1 MRATSPSL
9 HPNLPFGP
17 FLGPRTYRDATTIR
31 RIRHVALLAASAIR
45 QLGEADPRRRYRIA
59 MKLGFFAL
67 CHPIATARWLGYV
80 HSALKPL
87 AAAHPRLL
95 DKPCRPYLDSRWSPS
110 ERVDALIAHYR
121 WAAHMLKP
129 DALSSLYGSGGT
141 CLGNIALRV
150 PGCNASLWL
159 SASREQVR
167 EGELSLT
174 LRTGIAE
181 TPGHDAAPSSCAL
194 VATLSFAI
202 LPDTSGE
209 PCLSIGCV
217 QAAPAMTLSDIKAL
231 TKNMNGLRPKS
242 LLIWAAQI
250 CAQAWQ
256 VQLRGIAPAAHPLA
270 HWRYRWSPVKRKG
283 AQHIRESYDAL
294 WQDSGAAPAC
304 GGDASSW
311 VSLPVETRTKGRDDV
326 PTGKRALY
334 ERRGLMLQ
342 QLRDAMQGSLASMGM
357 EPRPHP

>member
-1 MRATSPSL
+1 MRATSSSF
-9 HPNLPFGP
+9 HAGGPFGP
-17 FLGPRTYRDATTIR
+17 LLQPRTYRDATTIR
-31 RIRHVALLAASAIR
+31 RIRHVTALAASAIG
-45 QLGEADPRRRYRIA
+45 QLGRADPRRRNRIA

-87 AAAHPRLL
+87 ATIHPRLL
-95 DKPCRPYLDSRWSPS
+95 DKPCRPYLDGSWSPS
-110 ERVDALIAHYR
+110 QRVDALIAHYR
-121 WAAHMLKP
+121 WAAHTLKP
-129 DALSSLYGSGGT
+129 VALSSLYESGGT
-141 CLGNIALRV
+141 CLGDVPLRV
-150 PGCNASLWL
+150 AGCNASLWL

-167 EGELSLT
+167 EGEFSLT
-174 LRTGIAE
+174 LRTGTAE
-181 TPGHDAAPSSCAL
+181 APGHDAAASCAP
-194 VATLSFAI
+194 VATLSFAV
-202 LPDTSGE
+202 LPDASGE

-217 QAAPAMTLSDIKAL
+217 QAAPATTLADIKAL
-231 TKNMNGLRPKS
+231 TKSMNGLRPKS
-242 LLIWAAQI
+242 LLIWAAQT

-294 WQDSGAAPAC
+294 WQDSGATPAS
-304 GGDASSW
+304 DDEASSW
-311 VSLPVETRTKGRDDV
+311 VRLPAETRAKGRDDV

-342 QLRDAMQGSLASMGM
+342 QLREAVQGSLASMGTG
-357 EPRPHP
+357 PGPHP